1 MRRGEPRGRCVLPAL
16 SPEAAAAVLA
26 PPRLPADATRQVP
39 LVRDAARLG
48 VPIALVVPASGPRLL
63 LARALHAIAE
73 RPGPLIAVTGARPRL
88 RRIPAGATLVVDLDT
103 LSPSARLVL
112 DAILD
117 DGVVW
122 VLATTAAD
130 PPPRLSTV
138 ALRVPPLDDRRDE
151 LPALA
156 ASALA
161 TLAARRGGG
170 GPSFTDAALET
181 LAARGWPG
189 DQAEL
194 EAVVARALLRAGD
207 AAVVDVE
214 HLELAASPVAP
225 ATEPPAEERA
235 HLELLLAEMAHEL
248 KNPLVT
254 IKTFADHLPALLE
267 DAELRRRFAT
277 LSGEAIARMD
287 GLLENVLEFAH
298 LDSPQPRPLEVGA
311 LLDRL
316 LADVEPEL
324 RARSVTV
331 RRAGETSARCAA
343 DPEHVAYALR
353 NLIAG
358 VVREIPPREDLVL
371 DASANGVVR
380 VGFATGGAAAS
391 RLRQLAAPDGAHA
404 LNDPTL
410 LPLPF
415 TLARAVIERNG
426 GTLGVVPETDG
437 RTTLVVRLPVADPES
452 HGG

>member
-1 MRRGEPRGRCVLPAL
+1 MRRGEPRGRCVLPAM

-26 PPRLPADATRQVP
+26 PPRLPADAAHQVS
-39 LVRDAARLG
+39 LARDAAALG
-48 VPIALVVPASGPRLL
+48 VPIALVMPAAGPRLL
-63 LARALHAIAE
+63 LARALHAIAG
-73 RPGPLIAVTGARPRL
+73 RPGPLVAVTGARPRL
-88 RRIPAGATLVVDLDT
+88 RAVPAGATLVVDLDT
-103 LSPSARLVL
+103 LAPAARLLL
-112 DAILD
+112 DAVLD
-117 DGVVW
+117 DGLVW
-122 VLATTAAD
+122 VLATTAGD
-130 PPPRLSTV
+130 PPARLTSVT
-138 ALRVPPLDDRRDE
+138 LRVPSLGDRREE

-156 ASALA
+156 SAALA
-161 TLAARRGGG
+161 TLAARRGGAA
-170 GPSFTDAALET
+170 PRFTDAALAT
-181 LAARGWPG
+181 LAAREWPG

-207 AAVVDVE
+207 AAAVDVDD
-214 HLELAASPVAP
+214 LALAAAPVEPAP
-225 ATEPPAEERA
+225 EPPAEDRA
-235 HLELLLAEMAHEL
+235 HLEMLLAEMAHEL

-267 DAELRRRFAT
+267 DAELRGRFAT

-298 LDSPQPRPLEVGA
+298 LESPQPRALEVGA

-331 RRAGETSARCAA
+331 RRAGDPAARCAA

-353 NLIAG
+353 NLLAG

-380 VGFATGGAAAS
+380 VGFAAGGAAAS
-391 RLRQLAAPDGAHA
+391 RLRQLAAPDGAQS